1 MEAKSSTLLEDD
13 DLSCA
18 VCRKVF
24 SVPVVLSC
32 HTCGCSF
39 CNLCLDEFWEQQ
51 GSEICPLCII
61 DYPGGPQRMCEEH
74 RDKLKIFCV
83 TDLQPICD
91 YHWFCKTCLQDSW
104 STQDSEDDC
113 HFCPLCC
120 RRSSMNEIVVN
131 TILEKTCESFR
142 KEMSSRNN
150 PMGCK
155 EHGETLSLFCL
166 DDLQPIC
173 VACQT
178 SAVHKGHRLYP
189 IGEGGTQDRIEPI
202 EGEAA
207 AVQEGYGRDQTA
219 EHIKNQ
225 VEHTERQIKDEFETL
240 RQFLRDEEAARL
252 NALKAEEDQKSLLLK
267 EKIEEM
273 SNELTSLS
281 NTIRTVEQ
289 EMRSQDIPFLQN
301 YKDIIKRTW
310 HMPLDPKMIPGTLI
324 DVAKH
329 LGSVKFNIW
338 DKMKSIIQY
347 TPVTL
352 DPNTAASCFLLS
364 EDLTVVQCCSQVFK
378 LPNNPERFDI
388 SAELLGS
395 EGFCSG
401 RHSWEVEVKANTYWV
416 VGVAS
421 ESINRKGKHVLTPA
435 EGFWTI
441 RFRNGEHKACT
452 APWAPLTMMRK
463 EPQVIRVVLDMDRG
477 KVTFFDPRE
486 RTPLYTFTDLISPR
500 VFPYFC
506 TACKEHPLRLLPVR
520 LSAAVVL

>member
-1 MEAKSSTLLEDD
+1 MEAKASTLLEDD

-61 DYPGGPQRMCEEH
+61 DYPGGPQRTCAEH
-74 RDKLKIFCV
+74 GDKLKIFCV

-91 YHWFCKTCLQDSW
+91 YHWSVDHKDHKVYPIA
-104 STQDSEDDC
+104 EA
-113 HFCPLCC
+113 
-120 RRSSMNEIVVN
+120 VVD
-131 TILEKTCESFR
+131 
-142 KEMSSRNN
+142 
-150 PMGCK
+150 CK
-155 EHGETLSLFCL
+155 EELKTALTPLKEKLQLFKKAMVVC
-166 DDLQPIC
+166 
-173 VACQT
+173 
-178 SAVHKGHRLYP
+178 
-189 IGEGGTQDRIEPI
+189 
-202 EGEAA
+202 
-207 AVQEGYGRDQTA
+207 DQTA

-252 NALKAEEDQKSLLLK
+252 NVLKAEEDQKSLLLK

-352 DPNTAASCFLLS
+352 DPNTAASCFILS

-452 APWAPLTMMRK
+452 APWAPLSMMRK